1 MDIKD
6 YCSKLQTELT
16 VWKAKVYDVVRK
28 FDKASSGDKEKVV
41 PYINDIHIIIEEL
54 SERIEWLD
62 KECPIEY
69 EPYKAELQ
77 TRFNELKT
85 KWDDVLAA
93 ASPT

>member
-6 YCSKLQTELT
+6 YCSKLQNELT
-16 VWKAKVYDVVRK
+16 VWKAKVYDAVRK
-28 FDKASSGDKEKVV
+28 FDKTSSGDKEKVV

-54 SERIEWLD
+54 NERIEWLD
-62 KECPIEY
+62 RECPTEY
-69 EPYKAELQ
+69 EPHKAELQ